1 MNNLRRNVMTVVP
14 FDPREALFL
23 LIIAYAAGSA
33 ANQRE
38 RRISVCTCRMHSGIH
53 ATRALHARSRMQP
66 TIPCRFT
73 RRGTGGYPHHN
84 HVRAH
89 RGAA

>member
-38 RRISVCTCRMHSGIH
+38 RRMRLSAS
-53 ATRALHARSRMQP
+53 
-66 TIPCRFT
+66 
-73 RRGTGGYPHHN
+73 
-84 HVRAH
+84 
-89 RGAA
+89 